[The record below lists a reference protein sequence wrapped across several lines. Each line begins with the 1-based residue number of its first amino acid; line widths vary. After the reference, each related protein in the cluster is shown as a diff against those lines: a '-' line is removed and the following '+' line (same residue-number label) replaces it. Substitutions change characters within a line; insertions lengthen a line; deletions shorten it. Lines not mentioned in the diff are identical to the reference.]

1 MVKDSIAILCRGNSL
16 KFIDK
21 IPDVDEYI
29 IVNRFADELEQENVS
44 NKLIGQ
50 NITQVLSLVPD
61 EPTLMIQRGQ
71 YKKFKIN
78 KLVLPYVKET
88 VPGSAQSIE
97 GHDGKTIPSYVLG
110 DTHKEFMY
118 ERGTRPDGN
127 TRYAYSYPT
136 SGIAGVVHGTIDYV
150 LIYFFENYN
159 SNEYIGLNKKY
170 NKFNI
175 FSVRQRGNSEAS
187 CLSH

>member
-44 NKLIGQ
+44 NKLIGK

-71 YKKFKIN
+71 YKKSKPIMKIFF
-78 KLVLPYVKET
+78 LP
-88 VPGSAQSIE
+88 
-97 GHDGKTIPSYVLG
+97 
-110 DTHKEFMY
+110 
-118 ERGTRPDGN
+118 
-127 TRYAYSYPT
+127 
-136 SGIAGVVHGTIDYV
+136 
-150 LIYFFENYN
+150 
-159 SNEYIGLNKKY
+159 
-170 NKFNI
+170 
-175 FSVRQRGNSEAS
+175 
-187 CLSH
+187 